1 MPTIGSSGKQSI
13 DTIHWVGWA
22 DQDYLAARILL
33 LNGLVVQGTALACT
47 AVEKYLKGV
56 CTLSG
61 IPFRSAGHDVSKL
74 NGMLHH
80 RSITLGLNA
89 EFLRFLNKGY
99 KLRYSDELAAGFNIA
114 LNSIATLTETDI
126 TVQRIRA
133 GFAFKQNGK
142 AEPNWMKH

>member
-89 EFLRFLNKGY
+89 EFLRFLNTGIQIAVFRRIGSGIQY
-99 KLRYSDELAAGFNIA
+99 CSEFDCNSYGNRYHGAA
-114 LNSIATLTETDI
+114 NSCWFR
-126 TVQRIRA
+126 V
-133 GFAFKQNGK
+133 
-142 AEPNWMKH
+142 